1 MFGFALMLRAAFID
15 IGLLM
20 YLRVILVDV
29 EGWTY
34 GYSNTTMNWTY
45 SRKWCKQNYTDI
57 VMIHNENVTRF
68 LEKLLPRRSSPYYW
82 IGLKKNNGNWTWVS
96 HRKIAEYQP
105 WAANEPNNIKSNE
118 NCVEMYIT
126 ESNNNGKWNDE
137 GCEKNKLPVCHKAQ
151 CSNNPCTDR
160 GDCIE
165 QVNNFTCVC
174 KAGLSG
180 PWCETAVSCEK
191 LSKPSHGWMECSGAW
206 NAPPPTCAVECYPV
220 LLFGGGLMN
229 CTEGHDTYKSTCRVQ
244 CPPGHLL
251 LGFVEFTCRSYGT
264 WTSSFPLMCASYVH
278 CLIAI
283 LGCFILSMF
292 CCCSFCCFN
301 CRKSGKTVTS
311 RTHQE
316 TVNPAYEEHT
326 APEAPLCSV

>member
-1 MFGFALMLRAAFID
+1 MFGFALMLRAAFIH

-34 GYSNTTMNWTY
+34 GYSNTTMTWND
-45 SRKWCKQNYTDI
+45 SRKWCQQNYTDI

-68 LEKLLPRRSSPYYW
+68 LEKLLPRRSSSYYW

-96 HRKIAEYQP
+96 HRRIAEYQP
-105 WAANEPNNIKSNE
+105 WAADEPNNIKSNE

-160 GDCIE
+160 EDCIE

-180 PWCETAVSCEK
+180 PRCETAVSCEK
-191 LSKPSHGWMECSGAW
+191 LSKPSHGWMECSGLYGNHLLNSSCQFICAAGFKLSGTADLHCNSSGAW
-206 NAPPPTCAVECYPV
+206 NAPPPTCAVACYPI

-229 CTEGHDTYKSTCRVQ
+229 CTESHDTYKSTCRVQ

-251 LGFVEFTCRSYGT
+251 LGFVEFTCRSDGT
-264 WTSSFPLMCASYVH
+264 WTSSFPLMCASEQFH
-278 CLIAI
+278 
-283 LGCFILSMF
+283 F
-292 CCCSFCCFN
+292 
-301 CRKSGKTVTS
+301 
-311 RTHQE
+311 
-316 TVNPAYEEHT
+316 
-326 APEAPLCSV
+326 